1 MSTTTLNRS
10 VALLTLR
17 LLLGLI
23 FVLQG
28 YGKVFGWGVEP
39 LYQSDT
45 FLGTYESLLPNWLI
59 YFTAYYTSYVE
70 LIGGALL
77 LVGWQRDWVLYA
89 LASVLV
95 IVTFGHGLAQ
105 PIWNVADV
113 GWRAVLLLT
122 LLLLPVHWD
131 RFSLDGWLN
140 QRAPE
145 AQQ

>member
-28 YGKVFGWGVEP
+28 YGKVFGWGVEQ